1 MLSRPRAVLSKAFT
15 ERLIGCERGQ
25 FSGVDIGR
33 DSHTALCPVHVW
45 LTERRAKSSS
55 LASLPSLA
63 HFSTHISSDN
73 PVKGS

>member
-15 ERLIGCERGQ
+15 ERVIGCERGQ

-33 DSHTALCPVHVW
+33 DSHMSGLQKDGP
-45 LTERRAKSSS
+45 RARVQ
-55 LASLPSLA
+55 SLPSLA